1 MANLFLK
8 SKWQESSFLF
18 IVFFGFR
25 DKPLMNPLRRPYSAP
40 PPPTATAT
48 AATTAVA
55 TATTAVLFVVL
66 FSSSFL
72 IY

>member
-25 DKPLMNPLRRPYSAP
+25 DKPLMNQLRRPYSAP
-40 PPPTATAT
+40 PPPTATTTAA
-48 AATTAVA
+48 AATT
-55 TATTAVLFVVL
+55 TTAVLFVVL